1 MMTRADKA
9 QYISALSEKFAK
21 AKATFIVDYKGMNV
35 EEVTKLRKSLTPL
48 NAEMKVVRNT
58 LAKLALNDHPAEKDA
73 VADKLVGTNAFVFA
87 YDDVGASA
95 KALADFGKDV
105 EALKMK
111 SGVMEGNELDEAK
124 IKFLSTLPPKDVLR
138 AQLLGVFNAPG
149 GKFVRTLA
157 AVPQGML
164 NVLTAYKDQKGE

>member
-21 AKATFIVDYKGMNV
+21 AKATFVVDYKGMNV
-35 EEVTKLRKSLTPL
+35 EQVTQLRKSLTSL

-58 LAKLALNDHPAEKDA
+58 LAKLALDDHPAEKEA
-73 VADKLVGTNAFVFA
+73 VADKLIGTNAFVFA

-111 SGVMEGNELDEAK
+111 SGVMEGKELDESK